1 MRYFYHY
8 GEHRTHSSKVELNP
22 RNFATS
28 NALIE
33 TTKENYNLIVEEEKR
48 IMGNYPDIKGWHFPI
63 ACEEIPEG
71 KFIYFRRKFEWSSIE
86 K

>member
-8 GEHRTHSSKVELNP
+8 GEHRTLSSRVELTP

-28 NALIE
+28 NGLIE
-33 TTKENYNLIVEEEKR
+33 ITKEKYDLIVEEEKR
-48 IMGNYPDIKGWHFPI
+48 IMANHPHIKGWHFPI

-71 KFIYFRRKFEWSSIE
+71 KFIHYRNKYKWSSIE